1 MILRQIQLTIFL
13 VILLSVHVG
22 ALSAA
27 EKVSGIGGVFFKAE
41 NPAELANWYE
51 THLGINPVPTS
62 YDQQPW
68 IQDSGPT
75 IFSPFPESSTYF
87 GNPEQA
93 FMMNF
98 RVNNLDALVAQLRKA
113 GIEVKVDPEIYPNG
127 RFARLEDPEGNPIEL
142 WEPK

>member
-1 MILRQIQLTIFL
+1 MTLRLIRLAALLLAIQIVQ
-13 VILLSVHVG
+13 VD
-22 ALSAA
+22 ALQAA
-27 EKVSGIGGVFFKAE
+27 EKVAGIGGVFFRAE

-75 IFSPFPESSTYF
+75 VFSPFPESSTYF
-87 GNPEQA
+87 GDPEQA
-93 FMMNF
+93 FMINF
-98 RVNNLDALVAQLRKA
+98 RVNDLDALVAQLREA
-113 GIEVKVDPEIYPNG
+113 GIEVSLDPETYPNG
-127 RFARLEDPEGNPIEL
+127 RFARLMDPEGNPIEL